1 MLVINDLADSQ
12 LQEGGWQVTCGG
24 AETETS
30 LVTFPQCPPPKK
42 TLVLPPV
49 QTRRRRA

>member
-1 MLVINDLADSQ
+1 MLVINDLADSR

-24 AETETS
+24 AKTETS
-30 LVTFPQCPPPKK
+30 LVTFPQCPPQK